1 MAGGGTADKGADGIF
16 TAFSTCPMPTGEHPI
31 FSSRKSRTQRAGFSI
46 VQVMVAMGVII
57 ICGIAGVQALV
68 HVNQKAAAMRL
79 MANARAVVQRNLDTA
94 LCVPFS
100 STIQPAILA
109 ITGAGGVVF

>member
-1 MAGGGTADKGADGIF
+1 
-16 TAFSTCPMPTGEHPI
+16 MPTGKHPI
-31 FSSRKSRTQRAGFSI
+31 FSSPKSRIQRAGFSI

-79 MANARAVVQRNLDTA
+79 MTNARAVVQRNLDTA

-109 ITGAGGVVF
+109 ITGAGGVVFDDDGVPAIMRVAGSDPA